1 MTVNRRQWLKMLAL
15 SGIPTRMKGCSAQ
28 AHNDLLAATEPD
40 AMPALDWGDLCRA
53 LDEWGH
59 SPWSFV
65 ATGRSRDLQTMINDC
80 CDAIAQHQQSGHLA
94 TAIVV
99 LRGDSHRLQLQH
111 CAAVSSA
118 IHGALGSRTTNLW
131 SAAAPDPVL
140 VDALRVT
147 VVMDKREQRPPSNI
161 CRRTRPTVLALR

>member
-1 MTVNRRQWLKMLAL
+1 MTINRRQWLKILAL
-15 SGIPTRMKGCSAQ
+15 SGMPTHMEGCSAQ
-28 AHNDLLAATEPD
+28 VHNDLLAATESD

-53 LDEWGH
+53 VAEWGH
-59 SPWSFV
+59 SPWCFV
-65 ATGRSRDLQTMINDC
+65 ATGRHRDLSAIVSDC
-80 CDAIAQHQQSGHLA
+80 CDAIAQHQRRRSTT

-131 SAAAPDPVL
+131 FAAAPDPVL
-140 VDALRVT
+140 VGALRVT
-147 VVMDKREQRPPSNI
+147 VAMDE
-161 CRRTRPTVLALR
+161 

>member
-15 SGIPTRMKGCSAQ
+15 SGIPTRMAGCSAQ
-28 AHNDLLAATEPD
+28 VHNDLLAAMEPD

-53 LDEWGH
+53 LADWRH
-59 SPWSFV
+59 SPWCFV
-65 ATGRSRDLQTMINDC
+65 ATGRSRDLRTMINDC
-80 CDAIAQHQQSGHLA
+80 CDAISQHQQLRNLT

-131 SAAAPDPVL
+131 FAAACDPIL

-147 VVMDKREQRPPSNI
+147 VVMDG
-161 CRRTRPTVLALR
+161 